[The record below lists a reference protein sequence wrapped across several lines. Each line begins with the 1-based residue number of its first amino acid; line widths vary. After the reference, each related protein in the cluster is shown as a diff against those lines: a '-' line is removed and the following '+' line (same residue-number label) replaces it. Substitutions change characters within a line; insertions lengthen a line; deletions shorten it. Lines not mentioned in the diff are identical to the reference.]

1 MARPVPEVARE
12 LDSRVADLGFELVEV
27 VWAGSDRRPILRIR
41 VDRPEGHGEGVT
53 VDDCAAVSRGLEPW
67 LDDLEVVPERYTLE
81 VSSPG
86 VNRPLVRPRD
96 YERFAGETVAVKGDD
111 LLAGRARR
119 LEGELLGL
127 ETDEAEVERVRLR
140 LPGGDEVEIAL
151 DDIVGA
157 HIVFRWS

>member
-1 MARPVPEVARE
+1 MARPVPEVTRE
-12 LDSRVADLGFELVEV
+12 LDSRVSGLGFELVDV

-41 VDRPEGHGEGVT
+41 VDRPEGAAEGVT
-53 VDDCAAVSRGLEPW
+53 VDDCVAVSRGLEPW
-67 LDDLEVVPERYTLE
+67 LDELEAMPARYTLE

-86 VNRPLVRPRD
+86 VDRPLVRPRD
-96 YERFAGETVAVKGDD
+96 FERFAGETVAVKGDD

-127 ETDEAEVERVRLR
+127 GSEDGEGECIRMR

-151 DDIVGA
+151 DEIVGA
-157 HIVFRWS
+157 HIVYRWT